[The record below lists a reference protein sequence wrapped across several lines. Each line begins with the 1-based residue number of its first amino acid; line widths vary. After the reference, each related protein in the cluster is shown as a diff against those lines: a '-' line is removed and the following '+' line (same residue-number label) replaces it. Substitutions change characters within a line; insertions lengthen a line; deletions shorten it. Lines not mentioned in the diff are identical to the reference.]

1 MEILYACPA
10 NVATGGTELIHDIV
24 STLDSLDGVNAK
36 ILYMGGDQQDP
47 CPQEYREY
55 GCKYVTET
63 TKCDVVIYPEIWAN
77 KALTDR
83 ACVRAVNWLGV
94 DAYAGHTPVEQRGAF
109 LEDDRILHIAQ
120 SAYAEDFLRNLAVKN
135 IYRLSDVL
143 NRAFYEDYEEGQRDD
158 TVLYNPAKATRFTYT
173 LLAELERNG
182 IRSKPIEGMT
192 RQQVIDLMRSS
203 KLYMDFGD
211 FPGRERLPREAVMCG
226 CCIITDKIGA
236 ARYTEDFPIP
246 YQYKFERKEGHIFAI
261 VKAVRYVLDN
271 YDACREGFNTFR
283 IILRNERNT
292 LQDQCRELV
301 KVFANEIQHNH
312 SGL

>member
-1 MEILYACPA
+1 
-10 NVATGGTELIHDIV
+10 
-24 STLDSLDGVNAK
+24 
-36 ILYMGGDQQDP
+36 
-47 CPQEYREY
+47 
-55 GCKYVTET
+55 
-63 TKCDVVIYPEIWAN
+63 
-77 KALTDR
+77 
-83 ACVRAVNWLGV
+83 
-94 DAYAGHTPVEQRGAF
+94 
-109 LEDDRILHIAQ
+109 
-120 SAYAEDFLRNLAVKN
+120 
-135 IYRLSDVL
+135 
-143 NRAFYEDYEEGQRDD
+143 
-158 TVLYNPAKATRFTYT
+158 
-173 LLAELERNG
+173 
-182 IRSKPIEGMT
+182 
-192 RQQVIDLMRSS
+192 
-203 KLYMDFGD
+203 
-211 FPGRERLPREAVMCG
+211 MCG